1 MATTMNKNKVSD
13 LAKDFGMA
21 SKDILSVLSAYEDG
35 SKKPS
40 QVLSADEINLI
51 FEHLTQ
57 KNQVKIESIYAEP
70 APKKK
75 PEEKSASAQNQA
87 KANSAPA
94 QKNNSGSRPSPSR
107 QSLRRR
113 PRSPSRTLL
122 SPSSRAS
129 PPPRSIP
136 RRACRRRRSSIPAR

>member
-57 KNQVKIESIYAEP
+57 KNQVTEARRRQRRQSRAGRRGHGP
-70 APKKK
+70 PGRGRAP
-75 PEEKSASAQNQA
+75 ASA
-87 KANSAPA
+87 
-94 QKNNSGSRPSPSR
+94 
-107 QSLRRR
+107 RRR
-113 PRSPSRTLL
+113 
-122 SPSSRAS
+122 
-129 PPPRSIP
+129 
-136 RRACRRRRSSIPAR
+136 